1 MDMMVTD
8 NAGMLTAE
16 QESEIEDML
25 YDTNQQTG
33 VQTSVYLHCKVW
45 L

>member
-1 MDMMVTD
+1 MMVTD

-25 YDTNQQTG
+25 YNINQQTG
-33 VQTSVYLHCKVW
+33 VQKSVYLHCKVW